1 MGRKKLDTFGLSQKQ
16 WADPTEISDD
26 DLERFQGA
34 FTKNV
39 VEVIDAMKE
48 ECKDGEHIIGV
59 LVSVVTLDKARSDEE
74 ATRYTAGAA
83 CVMPNEWSKYEPAV
97 MAAGTKCMVSLAE
110 SVLDPTPDEPEDTG
124 FQQPDIIRL
133 RETNIKRVEDL
144 FELFSEE
151 CLENVPVMFPGVVA
165 DDMFS
170 RAKFT
175 SEANVY
181 WPIVQEITENQRMP
195 ALSEDLADHLLSSW
209 DDDTSLMV
217 QALLYVAMNLGPLDE
232 LDLKDPA
239 LELCHVVCKQMQDDL
254 ETIIL
259 GAPDALNA

>member
-1 MGRKKLDTFGLSQKQ
+1 MGRKLDRIGLSQTQ
-16 WADPTEISDD
+16 WADPTELSDD
-26 DLERFQGA
+26 ELEAYQDIFADKTAQA
-34 FTKNV
+34 
-39 VEVIDAMKE
+39 VEGMKE
-48 ECKDGEHIIGV
+48 ECGEGENILGVCISII
-59 LVSVVTLDKARSDEE
+59 TLDKARSN
-74 ATRYTAGAA
+74 AAQTRYSAGSV
-83 CVMPNEWSKYEPAV
+83 CIMPPDWKKYEPAV
-97 MAAGTKCMVSLAE
+97 LTAGAKCMVALVEDTLTSG
-110 SVLDPTPDEPEDTG
+110 PDEPEDTG
-124 FQQPDIIRL
+124 FVPPDIIRL
-133 RETNIKRVEDL
+133 SDTNIKRVEDL

-165 DDMFS
+165 EDMFS
-170 RAKFT
+170 RAQFT

-181 WPIVQEITENQRMP
+181 WPIVQEITETQRMP

-217 QALLYVAMNLGPLDE
+217 QALLYVAMNLGPLDT

-259 GAPDALNA
+259 GAPKDLDA